1 MPPTGS
7 RDRINQLIRD
17 RPARRQDRLDSVP
30 RLRCH
35 LQWRL
40 EMRLYIELAHADSES
55 LLLEL
60 PQYTD
65 QLIGHTQ
72 RKISQQPGT

>member
-1 MPPTGS
+1 
-7 RDRINQLIRD
+7 
-17 RPARRQDRLDSVP
+17 
-30 RLRCH
+30 
-35 LQWRL
+35 
-40 EMRLYIELAHADSES
+40 MRLYIELAHADSES